1 MAQGNPEI
9 SSNDKLHVSMLA
21 RLSDLDAGSPS
32 DREDML
38 QWVRINYEN
47 FVRLPYPDK
56 QYFPAICRIFVSK
69 RLELKIGRAHV

>member
-38 QWVRINYEN
+38 QWLRIN
-47 FVRLPYPDK
+47 
-56 QYFPAICRIFVSK
+56 
-69 RLELKIGRAHV
+69 